1 MKPKQF
7 IESGLPNE
15 KILRR
20 FPSTDW
26 NYRSVGFPDF
36 KSRCARTP
44 RSSFAEISR
53 DYFNSEARRGFVFES
68 VLFAL
73 ISVTV
78 VAAILDCARA
88 LLEFTHAMSV
98 L

>member
-7 IESGLPNE
+7 IESGLPKE
-15 KILRR
+15 KKLRR

-36 KSRCARTP
+36 KARSAGTP
-44 RSSFAEISR
+44 HSSFAEISR
-53 DYFNSEARRGFVFES
+53 HYFDSEARRSLVFES

-78 VAAILDCARA
+78 VLAILDCGRA
-88 LLEFTHAMSV
+88 LLEFTRALSV
-98 L
+98 V